1 MSDLSST
8 EEFLLASDNHLG
20 DLWAHRYLDGP
31 YPEAIQDWVDARQ
44 FFYQAYVKYREKQG
58 QGQGQDRFRV
68 PETLAPRS
76 GAYLQSVQEAL
87 AAGRVVFDSEWHIDQ
102 TRVRVPVLQKTSEGI
117 EATTIRNS
125 KLYSRSTNE
134 HDALE
139 RGLVALALE
148 ENSIPGVTVTSTRM
162 LNSEGPKGFRR
173 SFKPPIQASAP
184 AEESIVREGLA
195 KLKQALA
202 DPMCPPD
209 TGEYC
214 ALLDD
219 AGLCSED
226 GLLKRVS
233 AQTGVDW
240 RHMNAGQR
248 AVVERLMQSF
258 EEKTMHVAGDF
269 CRGSSVLCFSLD
281 VLPVRS
287 TLLNPAEGGQMTVTP
302 RAMAAAWN
310 EEGKISSM
318 VFLLSDLCHDSKRL
332 AAFKDRVG
340 PLDQRS
346 SFVECGN
353 IHDASRVHQWFR
365 RKFGINHAKSLDSL
379 YTNRNG
385 CVHPELV
392 QNGFTLEAWSKA
404 FLGLEISS
412 LSAHRPLQ
420 ARLTTWN
427 EGKQDA
433 QLDAIL
439 CSRAEIFVQGVL
451 AAKEHLAA
459 CQAKGVARELSNSG
473 IIQIPVP
480 THVGNHKVRPMGSQ
494 QPVADIE
501 QLLL

>member
-1 MSDLSST
+1 MNDLSST

-44 FFYQAYVKYREKQG
+44 FFYQAYVKYREKQC
-58 QGQGQDRFRV
+58 QGQDRFRV
-68 PETLAPRS
+68 PKTLAPGS
-76 GAYLQSVQEAL
+76 PAYLQSVQAAL
-87 AAGRVVFDSEWHIDQ
+87 DGGRVVLDSEWHIAQ

-117 EATTIRNS
+117 EATTVRNS
-125 KLYSRSTNE
+125 KLYSRSTNQ

-148 ENSIPGVTVTSTRM
+148 ENAIPGVTVTSTRM

-173 SFKPPIQASAP
+173 SFKPPHEASVP
-184 AEESIVREGLA
+184 AEESAVRGELE
-195 KLKQALA
+195 KLRQALV
-202 DPMCPPD
+202 DPMRPPD

-240 RHMNAGQR
+240 RQMNGSQR
-248 AVVERLMQSF
+248 AVVERLIQCF

-269 CRGSSVLCFSLD
+269 CRGSTVLCFSLD
-281 VLPVRS
+281 VLPVRA

-302 RAMAAAWN
+302 RSMAAAWN

-318 VFLLSDLCHDSKRL
+318 VFRLSDLCQDSKRL

-340 PLDQRS
+340 PLDQRA

-379 YTNRNG
+379 YSNRNG

-412 LSAHRPLQ
+412 LSAHRSLQ

-451 AAKEHLAA
+451 AAREHLAA
-459 CQAKGVARELSNSG
+459 CQAKGLARELGNSG
-473 IIQIPVP
+473 ILHMPVP
-480 THVGNHKVRPMGSQ
+480 SHVGSRKVRPAGSEQ
-494 QPVADIE
+494 AVAEME

>member
-20 DLWAHRYLDGP
+20 DLWGHRYLDGP

-44 FFYQAYVKYREKQG
+44 FFYQAYVKYREKQCPS
-58 QGQGQDRFRV
+58 QDRFRV
-68 PETLAPRS
+68 PETLAPGS
-76 GAYLQSVQEAL
+76 GAYIQSVQEAL
-87 AAGRVVFDSEWHIDQ
+87 VAGRVVFDSEWHIDQ

-162 LNSEGPKGFRR
+162 LNSEGPKGFSR
-173 SFKPPIQASAP
+173 SFKPPLQASA
-184 AEESIVREGLA
+184 AAKESIVREGLA
-195 KLKQALA
+195 KLKAALA
-202 DPMCPPD
+202 DPMRPPD

-240 RHMNAGQR
+240 RHMNASQQ
-248 AVVERLMQSF
+248 AVVERLTQCF
-258 EEKTMHVAGDF
+258 EEKTVQVAGDF

-365 RKFGINHAKSLDSL
+365 RKFGIPA
-379 YTNRNG
+379 
-385 CVHPELV
+385 PM
-392 QNGFTLEAWSKA
+392 AWC
-404 FLGLEISS
+404 L
-412 LSAHRPLQ
+412 
-420 ARLTTWN
+420 ARL
-427 EGKQDA
+427 
-433 QLDAIL
+433 
-439 CSRAEIFVQGVL
+439 
-451 AAKEHLAA
+451 
-459 CQAKGVARELSNSG
+459 
-473 IIQIPVP
+473 IPKP
-480 THVGNHKVRPMGSQ
+480 PFGCG
-494 QPVADIE
+494 
-501 QLLL
+501 